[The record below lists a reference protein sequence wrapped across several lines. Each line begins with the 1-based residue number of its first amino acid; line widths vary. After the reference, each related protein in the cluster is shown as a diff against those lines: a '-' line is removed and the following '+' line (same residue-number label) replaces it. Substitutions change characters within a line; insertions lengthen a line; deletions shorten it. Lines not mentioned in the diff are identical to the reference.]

1 MTVSAQELSSINC
14 QKTKTPTGQKWTWR
28 RFNRCLWSTLC
39 LGALGYLIAANSLAA
54 QSFLLKD
61 QKSELASL
69 KQKQADLQNQVT
81 LYSSYE
87 HLQSKVRDLGMVS
100 VDRLSYAVTD
110 NEVLAKK

>member
-1 MTVSAQELSSINC
+1 MTVSAQELISTNC
-14 QKTKTPTGQKWTWR
+14 QKTKVPKNIKWTWR
-28 RFNRCLWSTLC
+28 RFNRFLWATMCLS
-39 LGALGYLIAANSLAA
+39 ALSYLMVANSLAT

-61 QKSELASL
+61 QKNELASL
-69 KQKQADLQNQVT
+69 RQKQADLQNQVT

-87 HLQSKVRDLGMVS
+87 HLQGKVRDLGMVS